1 MRDRDRYRGRQRE
14 TKRSQATERKTN
26 HAGKLV
32 YNNCNLQVNILT
44 KYQQI
49 EQQNTNKILTNRQ
62 QEKAPCSQH
71 KYYISQIHKAI
82 YIKVQQIFSR
92 APPGIVS
99 FFLALTDIWCLWGI
113 WKTDNN
119 KEQRAQSR
127 GRRSGRRS
135 GNILYFKQ
143 SNFEAIYVQK
153 MLKKNKAKADF
164 IIEAA
169 PAPSLPWHLVFLPH
183 VLHMQMR
190 QQQQH
195 ELSTLRSTGNNPPEW
210 PQGN

>member
-1 MRDRDRYRGRQRE
+1 MQSKLNSPVKSRKTSSHFRQPGPDPLIAPIPPGSTGLSRETPTANKNVSWEREDNNVRQIERGIERE
-14 TKRSQATERKTN
+14 TKRGTATERKTN

-32 YNNCNLQVNILT
+32 YNNCYLQGNILT

-99 FFLALTDIWCLWGI
+99 FFLALTDIRCLWGI

-135 GNILYFKQ
+135 GNILYFK
-143 SNFEAIYVQK
+143 
-153 MLKKNKAKADF
+153 
-164 IIEAA
+164 
-169 PAPSLPWHLVFLPH
+169 
-183 VLHMQMR
+183 
-190 QQQQH
+190 
-195 ELSTLRSTGNNPPEW
+195 
-210 PQGN
+210 